1 MTPAVA
7 ILSRTMEAALRMPR
21 SVFLG
26 LAVLVPSG
34 IYALVATS
42 FTIERALEAVLV
54 IGTFFL
60 TALFLPAVAI
70 FISASVLG
78 DERRD
83 GTLSFLVL
91 RPISRYSVAATKI
104 GAGVLAAGA
113 INALGALA
121 LTATYGLISGSWSLV
136 LPMMIG
142 AVVVT
147 AGYVAVFVPLGY
159 FTDRAVI
166 IGFVFV
172 LIFENGI
179 AGAVPGL
186 SGLSLWRIGYTAFA
200 GLAGLDSSEEVVEA
214 ALSGLTPG
222 AGGAILK
229 VGLLLL
235 IAIVFQGWVL
245 RTRDITA

>member
-1 MTPAVA
+1 MTPAMA
-7 ILSRTMEAALRMPR
+7 ILSRTIEAALRMPR
-21 SVFLG
+21 SVFLAF
-26 LAVLVPSG
+26 AVLVPTG
-34 IYALVATS
+34 IYALIAMRLTV
-42 FTIERALEAVLV
+42 ERALEELV
-54 IGTFFL
+54 IATIVL

-91 RPISRYSVAATKI
+91 RPLSRFSVAATKI

-136 LPMMIG
+136 LPLTVS
-142 AVVVT
+142 AVAVT
-147 AGYVAVFVPLGY
+147 AGYVAIFVPLGY

-200 GLAGLDSSEEVVEA
+200 GLAGLDASDEIVGA

-222 AGGAILK
+222 VGGAVLK
-229 VGLLLL
+229 VGVLLL

-245 RTRDITA
+245 RTRDITT